1 MAFLPEKTHKPTS
14 RSVGMERE
22 AFFMFGILIWAPPER
37 GKRQKTVEVA
47 ERMLLHTRFTCVY
60 VLRGPRTP
68 ETVIRRRVASAARKF
83 QRLGIR
89 RVVLPEAFSYE
100 ALLARREVEP
110 VDTLTLRR
118 ELATELVRRGLED
131 RRLSGGG
138 RVAVSADAMS
148 AELVRTVTE
157 LALRCRYV
165 LLDVPFGGEELAGR
179 LRREYGVSL
188 LLAPDRAQLESAEA
202 LVLFAPRTDLR
213 RGNPV
218 VIEAYRGSS
227 APLPPL
233 LLPPA
238 LEEQLPVGCCRPQLL
253 AALRE
258 SGALRPG
265 QISLGRD
272 GATGNGLGA

>member
-1 MAFLPEKTHKPTS
+1 
-14 RSVGMERE
+14 
-22 AFFMFGILIWAPPER
+22 MFGILNWTLPER
-37 GKRQKTVEVA
+37 GKRQKAVFAA
-47 ERMLLHTRFTCVY
+47 ERMTLHTRFYCIY

-68 ETVIRRRVASAARKF
+68 ETVIRRRVSSAAKKF
-83 QRLGIR
+83 QKIGIR
-89 RVVLPEAFSYE
+89 RVVLPESFGYE
-100 ALLARREVEP
+100 ALLARRELEP

-118 ELATELVRRGLED
+118 ELAAEMVRRGLED
-131 RRLSGGG
+131 RGLSGG

-165 LLDVPFGGEELAGR
+165 LLDIPFGGEELAGR

-188 LLAPDRAQLESAEA
+188 LLAPDRAQMESSEA
-202 LVLFAPRTDLR
+202 LVLFAPRTDLHR
-213 RGNPV
+213 ENPV
-218 VIEAYRGSS
+218 VVEAYRGAA
-227 APLPPL
+227 APFPPL

-238 LEEQLPVGCCRPQLL
+238 LEEQLPAGCCRPQLL

-272 GATGNGLGA
+272 GAAGNGLGA

>member
-1 MAFLPEKTHKPTS
+1 MAILPEKTHKPTS

-22 AFFMFGILIWAPPER
+22 AFFMFGILIWTPPER
-37 GKRQKTVEVA
+37 RKRQKTVETA
-47 ERMLLHTRFTCVY
+47 ERVILHTRFTCIY

-68 ETVIRRRVASAARKF
+68 EAVVRRRVASAARKF

-89 RVVLPEAFSYE
+89 RVVLPEVFAYE
-100 ALLARREVEP
+100 ALLARRDLEP

-118 ELATELVRRGLED
+118 ELASELVRRGLED
-131 RRLSGGG
+131 RELSGG
-138 RVAVSADAMS
+138 RVAVSSDTMS

-188 LLAPDRAQLESAEA
+188 LLAPDRAQLEAAEA

-213 RGNPV
+213 RDNPV
-218 VIEAYRGSS
+218 VVEAYRGAA
-227 APLPPL
+227 APLPTL

-238 LEEQLPVGCCRPQLL
+238 MEEQLPAGCCRTQLL

-272 GATGNGLGA
+272 GRTGNGLGA